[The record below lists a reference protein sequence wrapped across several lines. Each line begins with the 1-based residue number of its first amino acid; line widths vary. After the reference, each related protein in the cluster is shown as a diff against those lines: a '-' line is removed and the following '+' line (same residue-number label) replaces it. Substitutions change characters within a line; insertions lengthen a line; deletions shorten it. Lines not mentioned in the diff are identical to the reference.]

1 MVISTKSLLNAFSM
15 ITKEHILD
23 WLHSS
28 SDVLEENRLYL
39 TKLDTAIGDADHG
52 NNMHRGFSKVRTQ
65 LDDHADKDI
74 GAILKAVAMT
84 LISTVGGASGPLY
97 GTFFL
102 QAGTKVAGKD
112 ELDGAAFAAMF
123 RAGVDGVKM
132 RGKAELGDKTMV
144 DVLEPVAEA
153 IEKDIKAG
161 KSISA
166 TLLHA
171 VEVAEKG
178 VKATIPLI
186 AKKGRASYLGERSKD
201 HQDPGATSSKLI
213 IECLSE
219 VMS

>member
-1 MVISTKSLLNAFSM
+1 M
-15 ITKEHILD
+15 ITKQQVLD
-23 WLHSS
+23 WLRKS
-28 SDVLEENRLYL
+28 SDVLEENRQYL

-52 NNMHRGFSKVRTQ
+52 NNMYRGFNKVKSQ

-102 QAGTKVAGKD
+102 QAGTKMAGKA
-112 ELDGAAFAAMF
+112 ELDGDSLAVMF

-132 RGKAELGDKTMV
+132 RGKAQPGDKTMI
-144 DVLEPVAEA
+144 DVLEPVAQA
-153 IEKDIKAG
+153 IENDIKEG
-161 KSISA
+161 KSVSD
-166 TLLHA
+166 TLHHA

-178 VKATIPLI
+178 VADTIPLI

-201 HQDPGATSSKLI
+201 HQDPGATSSMMI
-213 IECLSE
+213 IKALSE
-219 VMS
+219 SVG